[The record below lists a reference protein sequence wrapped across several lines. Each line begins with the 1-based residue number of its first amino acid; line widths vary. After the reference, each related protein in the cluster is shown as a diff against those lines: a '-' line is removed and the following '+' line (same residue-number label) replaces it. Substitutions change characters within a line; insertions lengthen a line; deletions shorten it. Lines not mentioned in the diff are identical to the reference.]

1 MVVLAPEHFAAPVIT
16 VFSRFCEYK
25 WIIYVLGQKNSN
37 VNHLSNIL
45 GENSAYLLADYT
57 QLIPNRAESDN
68 SEENSE
74 IEIRT

>member
-1 MVVLAPEHFAAPVIT
+1 M
-16 VFSRFCEYK
+16 CWDK
-25 WIIYVLGQKNSN
+25 KKSN

-45 GENSAYLLADYT
+45 GENSAYLWADYT
-57 QLIPNRAESDN
+57 HLIPNRAESDN

>member
-1 MVVLAPEHFAAPVIT
+1 MCWDKKIQTLIM
-16 VFSRFCEYK
+16 
-25 WIIYVLGQKNSN
+25 
-37 VNHLSNIL
+37 HLSNIL
-45 GENSAYLLADYT
+45 GENSAYSWADYT

>member
-1 MVVLAPEHFAAPVIT
+1 MNNLCVGTKKA
-16 VFSRFCEYK
+16 
-25 WIIYVLGQKNSN
+25 N

-74 IEIRT
+74 IEIRTENIKLILD